1 MHVDVVDLREFYARP
16 LGVVVRR
23 LIAARVR
30 ARWRNVAGMS
40 VFGLGYAS
48 PYLTAFRGEAARVGA
63 LMPAA
68 QGVIAWPGEGESQA
82 ALAHEDHLPLPDS
95 CADRLLV
102 VHSLENTESLR
113 AMLREVWRVLSPS
126 GRVLLVV
133 PNRRGIWARLDT
145 TPFGHGL
152 PYSRG
157 QLASLLRDSMLTPID
172 WSHALYMPPF
182 NWPVLLRSA
191 LAWER
196 LGAILW
202 PAFSGVLI
210 VEATKQIY
218 AATPE
223 SKAERVRGRL
233 STVPSG
239 TVTNRVRFSPQP
251 SPATAETPPARR

>member
-1 MHVDVVDLREFYARP
+1 MHIDVVDLREFYARP
-16 LGVVVRR
+16 LGTVVRR
-23 LIAARVR
+23 LIASRVR
-30 ARWRNVAGMS
+30 ARWRNVSGMS
-40 VFGLGYAS
+40 VFGLGYAT
-48 PYLTAFRGEAARVGA
+48 PYLAAFRGEADRVGA
-63 LMPAA
+63 LMPAG
-68 QGVIAWPGEGESQA
+68 QGVIAWPAEGARQA

-113 AMLREVWRVLSPS
+113 PMLREVWRVLSPS

-152 PYSRG
+152 PYSRV
-157 QLASLLRDSMLTPID
+157 QLARRLRDSMLTPLD
-172 WSHALYMPPF
+172 WTHALYMPPF
-182 NWPVLLRSA
+182 NWPILLRSA
-191 LAWER
+191 VAWER
-196 LGAILW
+196 LGALLW

-223 SKAERVRGRL
+223 GEAERIRARL
-233 STVPSG
+233 SPAPSG
-239 TVTNRVRFSPQP
+239 TVTNRVS
-251 SPATAETPPARR
+251 SGKEEKPPARRQRFA

>member
-1 MHVDVVDLREFYARP
+1 MHIDVVDLREFYARP
-16 LGVVVRR
+16 LGAVVRR

-30 ARWRNVAGMS
+30 ARWSNVAGLN

-48 PYLTAFRGEAARVGA
+48 PYLAVFRGEAARVGA
-63 LMPAA
+63 IMPAA
-68 QGVIAWPGEGESQA
+68 QGVVAWPADGKRQTV
-82 ALAHEDHLPLPDS
+82 LAQEDDLPLPDS

-102 VHSLENTESLR
+102 VHSLENSEHLR
-113 AMLREVWRVLSPS
+113 RMLREAWRVLAPQ
-126 GRVLLVV
+126 GRMLLVV
-133 PNRRGIWARLDT
+133 PNRRGIWARIDT

-157 QLASLLRDSMLTPID
+157 QLARRLRDSLFTPVD
-172 WSHALYMPPF
+172 WAHALYMPPF
-182 NWPVLLRSA
+182 NWPILLRSA
-191 LAWER
+191 VAWER

-223 SKAERVRGRL
+223 GDTERVRARL
-233 STVPSG
+233 HPVPSG
-239 TVTNRVRFSPQP
+239 TVTQ
-251 SPATAETPPARR
+251 RRS